1 MTAHDLAPFVTS
13 LAIGLLVGFERERSH
28 PRSTRQSA
36 GSRTF
41 ALLALAGTLAATVDP
56 WVVAAGLLV
65 VGAVVAIGYRTTST
79 TDPGAT
85 TEIAAIVTYLL
96 GVVAERDA
104 SVAVTLAIVVV
115 VVLSAKARIHSFA
128 RDVVTDADVDDA
140 IKFLVM
146 AFVVLPL
153 LPDRNVGP
161 YGVLNPQRIWMLVLA
176 LTGISWAGYVATRA
190 LGARKGSL
198 VAGLAGGFIS
208 ASATTATMGR
218 AARST
223 GRLSAPLVGAFLASI
238 ATFVQLAGI
247 LAIADP
253 ALLRRLWP
261 ALAIGAVVL
270 AAAAWLIGRDVEAAT
285 SDGEPA
291 GEPDVPPR
299 PFGIAPALVLAGVL
313 TAALLLSRWMID
325 VIGTG
330 ATVVAAGAAGL
341 ADAHAGSL
349 AVATL
354 HDEGDITITTA
365 LLGVTA
371 AVGANT
377 VTKCVLAFV
386 AGGGRF
392 GRHFAA
398 GVIPAFG
405 AFAAWAIVTA
415 A

>member
-1 MTAHDLAPFVTS
+1 MTADDLAPFVTS

-56 WVVAAGLLV
+56 WVVAAGLLAA
-65 VGAVVAIGYRTTST
+65 GAVVAIGYRTTST

-146 AFVVLPL
+146 AFVILPL

-223 GRLSAPLVGAFLASI
+223 DRLTAPLAGAFLASI

-270 AAAAWLIGRDVEAAT
+270 AAAAWLISRDVEVAT
-285 SDGEPA
+285 SDGELA

-392 GRHFAA
+392 GRRFAA